1 MQIDP
6 LTPTHLKRY
15 NSAIFAVK
23 ELIEAQHV
31 DGYEF
36 LIDTLMMAFYGIDDI
51 VSELEIQ
58 QRQDILKKAM
68 EAGK

>member
-1 MQIDP
+1 MQINP
-6 LTPTHLKRY
+6 LTPLHLKRY

-36 LIDTLMMAFYGIDDI
+36 MIDTLMMAFFGIEHI

-58 QRQDILKKAM
+58 QRQDLLKKAM